1 MKIHVTIVETKLLH
15 GYCVPVDFCII
26 FGYFC
31 DILKLYATYNFLT
44 ELGLYVS
51 HVYLHVNLTDVSLIT
66 RNYLEFTCEPLEIAY
81 FYIFCRIMPA
91 LCGHNAGIHAGIMPA
106 LYPHYAGIM
115 RA

>member
-51 HVYLHVNLTDVSLIT
+51 HVYLHVNLTYVSL
-66 RNYLEFTCEPLEIAY
+66 YSSS
-81 FYIFCRIMPA
+81 YILSFISDISDTTTDSESILHSVHSERKTSLHI
-91 LCGHNAGIHAGIMPA
+91 
-106 LYPHYAGIM
+106 
-115 RA
+115 R